1 MNDVNEKIK
10 VVDTTLL
17 SKEETEK
24 IINAKTIIKGLL
36 MALYDNKFSNFVLS
50 SGFAYMVYAGIVEE
64 LYLVSL
70 IYSFAFFRFADVK
83 SAYKYIREILSFYKI
98 KKDNITEKDLIEGE
112 EIFNEIKSDNKINS
126 LNK

>member
-10 VVDTTLL
+10 VVDITEL

-24 IINAKTIIKGLL
+24 IVNVKTIIKGLL
-36 MALYDNKFSNFVLS
+36 MALYDNKFSNFALS

-70 IYSFAFFRFADVK
+70 IYGFAFLRFTNVK
-83 SAYKYIREILSFYKI
+83 SAYEYIKEILTSYKT

-112 EIFNEIKSDNKINS
+112 EIFNEIKSDNRINS